1 LAKEDRIFVSGKNY
15 VYPKLAKKD
24 FWLFAIQRRG
34 LANLLYVYA
43 RALIYAK
50 KNDLEIIWPTWF
62 SIQKNRIIGFK
73 KDKRSYHDLF
83 VNRSGHIG
91 GLKKL
96 VLLATKRKVLVRQEI
111 QGNLDDYSNTIFCFW
126 RFYGDPFEGIRNDS
140 RILYDDLRRN
150 LHKKNLKVFSYDYE
164 NKIGIHVR
172 LDDFKVNA
180 SSEISSEENVRTPIQ
195 WYVNT
200 ISKIRKVVSRDIPI
214 EVYSDGI
221 DEELV
226 EILRM
231 SNARRHTFG
240 TAIADIFALSQ
251 YKLVVGSGST
261 FSVMARYLGRNDSIS
276 PIGQIR
282 EHLLTADDESREIEL
297 GMNAE
302 IPDFFKH
309 RIAKIYGKKMNSR
322 F

>member
-1 LAKEDRIFVSGKNY
+1 LN
-15 VYPKLAKKD
+15 
-24 FWLFAIQRRG
+24 
-34 LANLLYVYA
+34 
-43 RALIYAK
+43 
-50 KNDLEIIWPTWF
+50 
-62 SIQKNRIIGFK
+62 
-73 KDKRSYHDLF
+73 
-83 VNRSGHIG
+83 
-91 GLKKL
+91 
-96 VLLATKRKVLVRQEI
+96 
-111 QGNLDDYSNTIFCFW
+111 DYSNTIFCFW
-126 RFYGDPFEGIRNDS
+126 RFYGDSFEGIRNDS

-150 LHKKNLKVFSYDYE
+150 LHEKSLRVFSYDYE
-164 NKIGIHVR
+164 NKIGVHVR
-172 LDDFKVNA
+172 LDDFKANA
-180 SSEISSEENVRTPIQ
+180 TSEISLEENVRTPIQ

-200 ISKIRKVVSRDIPI
+200 ISRIRRAVGRDVPI

-226 EILRM
+226 EVLSM

-240 TAIADIFALSQ
+240 TAIGDILALSQ
-251 YKLVVGSGST
+251 YKLLVGSGST
-261 FSVMARYLGRNDSIS
+261 FSVVARYLGRHDSIS

-309 RIAKIYGKKMNSR
+309 RIAKIYGKEMDSR